1 MQKVMGTEFWWFYDV
16 IAIAAVLVC
25 VFISGKSG
33 AIKSTVNL
41 LGYCLILILSFSIS
55 GVISNG
61 IYEGNIRATTVRRI
75 EKHLSDDW
83 LPERS
88 KTYIDSLDYI
98 ASPKPEKL
106 KEIFSKECDYDAE
119 IYKYLNNINAEKAD
133 EEAAF
138 TEKMDE
144 GYALMIK
151 ELVAS
156 ELNTFTAES
165 AAEKVRKD
173 KEGFYELIPLLQT
186 VDNPKLAATA
196 LTDDY
201 IAPAYT
207 SILRL
212 LTFVIMFVIL
222 LVIWVLAVRVFMGKK
237 GEEGALSNIVGGVL
251 GIIKGGIIVFV
262 IAAMVRLSVILGNDE
277 MLFFNFDAIDKS
289 IIFKHLYQI
298 VLKM

>member
-1 MQKVMGTEFWWFYDV
+1 MGTEFWWFYDV

-25 VFISGKSG
+25 IFISGKSG
-33 AIKSTVNL
+33 AIKSTINL
-41 LGYCLILILSFSIS
+41 LGYCLVLILSFSIS

-61 IYEGNIRATTVRRI
+61 IYEGNVRATTIRRI

-83 LPERS
+83 LSEKS
-88 KTYIDSLDYI
+88 KTYIDSLDYM
-98 ASPKPEKL
+98 ASPKVEKL
-106 KEIFSKECDYDAE
+106 KDIFSKECDYDAE
-119 IYKYLNNINAEKAD
+119 IYKYLNNINAEKVD
-133 EEAAF
+133 EE
-138 TEKMDE
+138 
-144 GYALMIK
+144 
-151 ELVAS
+151 AS

-277 MLFFNFDAIDKS
+277 MLFFNFDAIDKT